1 MLTSMAGVFT
11 LITDHKPL
19 QGLLGQNCAISPQ
32 ADGRIQRWA
41 LKLANYHYT
50 LEFRPTHKHANADA
64 LSWLPLSDKPACVP
78 VPAEMVLLT
87 EMLQSAPI
95 TAAQIARWTRT
106 DAVLSKVLRCIKEG
120 WPEQVDEAL
129 KPYWQRRLELSV
141 MDDCILWGNR
151 VLIPKQGRPLILDEL
166 HGGHPGASK
175 MKALARMFVWWIKMD
190 SDIEQLVKQYPQ
202 CQQSQ
207 QNPPAAPL
215 HPY

>member
-1 MLTSMAGVFT
+1 
-11 LITDHKPL
+11 
-19 QGLLGQNCAISPQ
+19 
-32 ADGRIQRWA
+32 
-41 LKLANYHYT
+41 
-50 LEFRPTHKHANADA
+50 
-64 LSWLPLSDKPACVP
+64 
-78 VPAEMVLLT
+78 MVLLT

-190 SDIEQLVKQYPQ
+190 SDIEQLVK
-202 CQQSQ
+202 
-207 QNPPAAPL
+207 
-215 HPY
+215 